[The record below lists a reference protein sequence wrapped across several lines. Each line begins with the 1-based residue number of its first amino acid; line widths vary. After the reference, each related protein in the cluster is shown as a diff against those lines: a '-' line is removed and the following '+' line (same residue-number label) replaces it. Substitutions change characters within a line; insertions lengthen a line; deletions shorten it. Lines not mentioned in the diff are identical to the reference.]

1 MTPQSA
7 FTIVAPVSA
16 EREGALRMLLER
28 MNGAAGFAKPDN
40 DLVPFGKLECLHFAR
55 FVILEDPTLGDLAQY
70 GAPIPALPTYLAFF
84 GDCDGPSNE
93 LLEKIVSL
101 AEPGLREI
109 FSYCEDF
116 HNPPV
121 LLDWLLAHDLPIA
134 ANYVNWV
141 GRTVVQIKEEAALQ
155 RLLARYV
162 RREPITGTAEL
173 HQRRREL
180 LELVDSEV
188 RLGRLSISPCKRT
201 PLRWRLAQLAH
212 LIGIAAIAIIALPV
226 GIVLLPLFI
235 ILLRRREKTD
245 PEICPR
251 PDSSALQAL
260 TVLEDLD
267 VTNQY
272 SAFGSLKPGLFRR
285 WLLSSLLVV
294 TDYVARHVFTRG
306 FLARVQTIHFA
317 RWVFLDGKSRVL
329 FASNYDGGHQAYMDD
344 FINKVAWGLNVL
356 FSSGIGWPRTD
367 WLIRRG
373 CRREHLFKFFQRRH
387 QIPTQVW
394 YKAYPGLTLIDL
406 ERNHRIRQGLQA
418 RRLSDSQVLAWLK
431 LL

>member
-1 MTPQSA
+1 
-7 FTIVAPVSA
+7 
-16 EREGALRMLLER
+16 
-28 MNGAAGFAKPDN
+28 
-40 DLVPFGKLECLHFAR
+40 
-55 FVILEDPTLGDLAQY
+55 
-70 GAPIPALPTYLAFF
+70 
-84 GDCDGPSNE
+84 
-93 LLEKIVSL
+93 
-101 AEPGLREI
+101 
-109 FSYCEDF
+109 
-116 HNPPV
+116 
-121 LLDWLLAHDLPIA
+121 
-134 ANYVNWV
+134 
-141 GRTVVQIKEEAALQ
+141 
-155 RLLARYV
+155 
-162 RREPITGTAEL
+162 
-173 HQRRREL
+173 
-180 LELVDSEV
+180 
-188 RLGRLSISPCKRT
+188 
-201 PLRWRLAQLAH
+201 
-212 LIGIAAIAIIALPV
+212 
-226 GIVLLPLFI
+226 
-235 ILLRRREKTD
+235 
-245 PEICPR
+245 
-251 PDSSALQAL
+251 
-260 TVLEDLD
+260 VLEDLD

-306 FLARVQTIHFA
+306 YLARVQTIHFA